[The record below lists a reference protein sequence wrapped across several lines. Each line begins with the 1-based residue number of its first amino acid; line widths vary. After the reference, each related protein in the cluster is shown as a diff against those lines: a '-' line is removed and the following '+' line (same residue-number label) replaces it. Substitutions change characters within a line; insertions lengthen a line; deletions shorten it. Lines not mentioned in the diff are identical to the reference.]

1 MWILDMKDIMLKITG
16 RQFAEDDED
25 RMEFVTEGKLYE
37 RNGAK
42 YLIYDE
48 SEFSG
53 FPGCKTTLKL
63 TGDCLRMRR
72 IGSSAGIGTEL
83 VFEKGKRF
91 NSRYHTPYGNLELE
105 LLTNDVV
112 NNLSEEG
119 IGNIDIDYQVNLGG
133 IAEGHNKLKIEVT
146 Q

>member
-1 MWILDMKDIMLKITG
+1 MKDIMLKIVG
-16 RQFAEDDED
+16 RQYYGEEEDQL
-25 RMEFVTEGKLYE
+25 EFVTEGKLYE
-37 RNGAK
+37 RAGSK
-42 YLIYDE
+42 YLVYDE

-63 TGDCLRMRR
+63 TDSSMKMRR
-72 IGSSAGIGTEL
+72 LGEVGYGTEI

-91 NSRYHTPYGNLELE
+91 LSKYETPYGMMDMEV
-105 LLTNDVV
+105 LTNDFT

-119 IGNIDIDYQVNLGG
+119 LGNVDIDYNVSISGL
-133 IAEGHNKLKIEVT
+133 AEGRNKLNIEVK

>member
-1 MWILDMKDIMLKITG
+1 MRDIMLKITG
-16 RQFAEDDED
+16 RQFSENDED
-25 RMEFVTEGKLYE
+25 RMEFITEGKLYE

-42 YLIYDE
+42 YLMYDE

-63 TGDCLRMRR
+63 TDGCIRMRR
-72 IGSSAGIGTEL
+72 VGSSAGTGTEL

-91 NSRYHTPYGNLELE
+91 SSRYHTPYGNFELE
-105 LLTNDVV
+105 LLTNDIV
-112 NNLSEEG
+112 NNLTEDG
-119 IGNIDIDYQVNLGG
+119 LGNIDIDYQVNLGG
-133 IAEGHNKLKIEVT
+133 IAEGRNKLKIEVT

>member
-1 MWILDMKDIMLKITG
+1 
-16 RQFAEDDED
+16 
-25 RMEFVTEGKLYE
+25 MEFITEGKLYE
-37 RNGAK
+37 RGGAR

-63 TGDCLRMRR
+63 TGNSIRMRR
-72 IGSSAGIGTEL
+72 IGSSAGVGTEL

-91 NSRYHTPYGNLELE
+91 SSRYHTPYGNMELE
-105 LLTNDVV
+105 LLTNDIV
-112 NNLSEEG
+112 NNLSEDG
-119 IGNIDIDYQVNLGG
+119 TGNIDIDYQVNLGG

>member
-1 MWILDMKDIMLKITG
+1 MRDIMLKITG
-16 RQFAEDDED
+16 RQFSENDED
-25 RMEFVTEGKLYE
+25 RMEFITEGKLYE

-42 YLIYDE
+42 YLMYDE

-63 TGDCLRMRR
+63 TDGCIRMRR
-72 IGSSAGIGTEL
+72 VGSSAGTGTEL

-91 NSRYHTPYGNLELE
+91 SSRYHTPYGNLELE
-105 LLTNDVV
+105 LLTNDIV
-112 NNLSEEG
+112 NNLTEDG
-119 IGNIDIDYQVNLGG
+119 FGNIDIDYQVNLGG
-133 IAEGHNKLKIEVT
+133 IAEGRNKLKIEVT

>member
-1 MWILDMKDIMLKITG
+1 MKDITLKITG
-16 RQFAEDDED
+16 RQLAENEED

-37 RNGAK
+37 RGGFQ
-42 YLIYDE
+42 YLVYDE

-63 TGDCLRMRR
+63 SKDSLRLKRV
-72 IGSSAGIGTEL
+72 GKSAGVGAEL

-91 NSRYHTPYGNLELE
+91 SSRYHTPYGNLELE
-105 LLTNDVV
+105 LLTHDLV
-112 NNLSEEG
+112 NNLSEDG
-119 IGNIDIDYQVNLGG
+119 LGNIDIDYQVNLGG
-133 IAEGHNKLKIEVT
+133 IAEGHNKLKIEVS

>member
-1 MWILDMKDIMLKITG
+1 MKDIMLKITG
-16 RQFAEDDED
+16 RQFAEENED

-37 RNGAK
+37 RNGSK
-42 YLIYDE
+42 YLVYEE

-63 TGDCLRMRR
+63 TGDCLRMKR
-72 IGSSAGIGTEL
+72 IGKRSEVGTEL

-91 NSRYHTPYGNLELE
+91 SSQYQTPYGALELE
-105 LLTNDVV
+105 LVTNEVK

-119 IGNIDIDYQVNLGG
+119 LGDIDIDYQVNLGG
-133 IAEGHNKLKIEVT
+133 IAEGHNKLRIEVSR
-146 Q
+146 

>member
-1 MWILDMKDIMLKITG
+1 MKDITLKITG
-16 RQFAEDDED
+16 RQCAEKEED

-37 RNGAK
+37 RDGAR
-42 YLIYDE
+42 YLVYDE

-63 TGDCLRMRR
+63 TDGCIRMKR
-72 IGSSAGIGTEL
+72 IGSSAGAGTEL

-91 NSRYHTPYGNLELE
+91 NSEYHTPYGNLEME
-105 LLTNDVV
+105 LVTNAVE

-119 IGNIDIDYQVNLGG
+119 FGDISIDYQVNLGG
-133 IAEGHNKLKIEVT
+133 FAEGRNKLKIEVM